1 MTINN
6 LKLYKDVEITT
17 KYGHFLRWGRIVSE
31 KTDHLAILVLIKIN

>member
-17 KYGHFLRWGRIVSE
+17 KYGHFFKMRANRE
-31 KTDHLAILVLIKIN
+31 